1 MDTADVYRTFGIRE
15 ARGAYRDLAVAIAAD
30 PALIALIDT
39 LPPPKRQPNLVL
51 AAVRFAGGPETEE
64 GGFRAWAAEHWPRV
78 ERTVL
83 ARRTQTNEAGRCASL
98 LPVLAQIPGP
108 LALIE
113 VGASA
118 GLCLQL
124 DRYRYAY
131 DRRDPFGPGPVT
143 LTCVTEGDPPVPG
156 AVPDVAWRA
165 GVDLAPVD
173 VTDPGERRWL
183 ECLVWPGE
191 DARRDRLRAAL
202 ALAAE
207 RPPRLVR
214 GDAAEALPGLVEEAG
229 AHGTVVVFHSA
240 MLPYLTSEARDRFVG
255 LVTGLGVRWISNEG
269 ATRLPRLA
277 VPDGVVPADRLAFVT
292 ALDGVPK
299 AVTDPHGSWLR
310 WL

>member
-15 ARGAYRDLAVAIAAD
+15 ARGAYRELAVAIAAD
-30 PALIALIDT
+30 PALIALIDA
-39 LPPPKRQPNLVL
+39 LPQPKRQPNLVL
-51 AAVRFAGGPETEE
+51 AAVRFEGGPETEE
-64 GGFRAWAAEHWPRV
+64 GGFRAWAREHWPRV

-118 GLCLQL
+118 GLCLQP

-131 DRRDPFGPGPVT
+131 DARPPVGAGPVT
-143 LTCVTEGDPPVPG
+143 LTCATEGDPPIPG
-156 AVPDVAWRA
+156 AVPEIAWRA
-165 GVDLAPVD
+165 GVDLAPID
-173 VTDPGERRWL
+173 VTDAEERRWL

-207 RPPRLVR
+207 RPLRLVR
-214 GDAAEALPGLVEEAG
+214 GDAAEALPGLVEEARD
-229 AHGTVVVFHSA
+229 HGTVVVYHSA
-240 MLPYLTSEARDRFVG
+240 MLPYLTPEARDRFVD

-269 ATRLPRLA
+269 TMRLPRLVIPDGA
-277 VPDGVVPADRLAFVT
+277 VPEGRLTFVT